1 MRILL
6 DTADLSAIRRLAE
19 FFPLEGVTT
28 NPTILAKEGGDL
40 KKLLMEIRETI
51 GDLEL
56 HVQVTAPD
64 YAGMIR
70 EAEAICNFLGKE
82 TFVKIPVTANGL
94 RAIEELAQRDFLI
107 TATAIL
113 TPTQAMLAAEAGA
126 TYVAPYVGRCTRS
139 GGDGIKLVKDIDQL
153 FTYGE
158 CETAILAA
166 SFKTV
171 DDILQVGLSGAEAAT
186 VSPELLEALI
196 AHPTTDS
203 SVVGFAEDWKRAF
216 GGKPLYEL
224 LG

>member
-203 SVVGFAEDWKRAF
+203 SVVGFSEDWKRAF

-224 LG
+224 L